1 MAVELAVWLD
11 CFETWSLVGVNQE
24 WDPFPGLMSHLLM
37 SHLIVISCMHAPFS
51 CNDHTSSHD
60 HTHKVSRG
68 DFVESNTLLIAALD
82 IRRKYMKIGSMP
94 FCKTT
99 AQVMDGNPPP
109 SSIFCV
115 PDTSGKIYLT
125 KMGDVLPGRGS
136 PQ

>member
-1 MAVELAVWLD
+1 MWLD
-11 CFETWSLVGVNQE
+11 CFETCSLVGVNQE
-24 WDPFPGLMSHLLM
+24 WDPFPGLISHLTVF
-37 SHLIVISCMHAPFS
+37 IIRCMHAPFS
-51 CNDHTSSHD
+51 CNDHTSSHDHTSTSHD